1 MKRRPLVS
9 VLAAAVLL
17 TTTAACG
24 DDDPGNGLT
33 PVKVGAIPIIDVAPL
48 HLGIAKGFFKEEKLD
63 VEVINATGGSAVV
76 PGVVSGQF
84 DFAFANVVSMIVAR
98 SQGIE
103 LKALA
108 EGNSSTGKQGD
119 DFCGLVVAAN
129 SPIKSARQLSGRT
142 VAINNLKNISET
154 SVRASIRKAGG
165 DPSGVS
171 FVEMPFPDMPAAV
184 ANHRIDAALVVE
196 PFLTLSQDQG
206 ARVIASSF
214 VDAAPNMTVATYFTS
229 QQTIDE
235 RPDVVA
241 RFTAAI
247 TRSLAYAQSHPQ
259 EARQVLLTYTQIAP
273 EVANRLTLPAWPAQ
287 INRTSVQTLSELM
300 VEDGLVARKVDVTA
314 MLP

>member
-1 MKRRPLVS
+1 VVS
-9 VLAAAVLL
+9 VLAAALLL

-24 DDDPGNGLT
+24 DDDAGTGLI
-33 PVKVGAIPIIDVAPL
+33 PIKVGAIPIVDVAPL
-48 HLGIAKGFFKEEKLD
+48 HLGVSKGFFREQGLD

-108 EGNSSTGKQGD
+108 EGNSSTGRQGD

-165 DPSGVS
+165 DPSGVN
-171 FVEMPFPDMPAAV
+171 FVEMPFPEMAAAV
-184 ANHRIDAALVVE
+184 ANRRVDAALPVE
-196 PFLTLSQDQG
+196 PFLTIAKDQG

-214 VDAAPNMTVATYFTS
+214 VDAAPNLTVATYFTS

-235 RPDVVA
+235 RPDVAA

-247 TRSLAYAQSHPQ
+247 TKSLAYAQSHPQ

-287 INRTSVQTLSELM
+287 INRTSVATLSELM

>member
-1 MKRRPLVS
+1 VKRRPLVS

-17 TTTAACG
+17 TVTAACG
-24 DDDPGNGLT
+24 ADDSGSELT
-33 PVKVGAIPIIDVAPL
+33 QIKVGAIPIIDVAPL
-48 HLGIAKGFFKEEKLD
+48 HLGVSKGFFREQNLD

-84 DFAFANVVSMIVAR
+84 DFAFGNVVSMIVAR

-108 EGNSSTGKQGD
+108 GGNASTGRQGE
-119 DFCGLVVAAN
+119 DFCGLVVAAD
-129 SPIKSARQLSGRT
+129 SPIKTARNLNGRT

-154 SVRASIRKAGG
+154 TVRASIRKAGG
-165 DPSGVS
+165 DPSAVN
-171 FVEMPFPDMPAAV
+171 FVEMPFPEMPAAV
-184 ANHRIDAALVVE
+184 VSRRVDAALVVE
-196 PFLTLSQDQG
+196 PFLTLSKDRG

-214 VDAAPNMTVATYFTS
+214 VDAAPNLTIATYFTS

-235 RPDVVA
+235 RQDVAA
-241 RFTAAI
+241 RFTEAI
-247 TRSLAYAQSHPQ
+247 TRSLAYAQTHPQ
-259 EARQVLLTYTQIAP
+259 EARQALLGYTQIAP
-273 EVANRLTLPAWPAQ
+273 DVANRLTLPAWPAQ

-300 VEDGLVARKVDVTA
+300 VEDGLVTRKVDVTE

>member
-1 MKRRPLVS
+1 MKRRRLVT
-9 VLAAAVLL
+9 VLVAAVLL
-17 TTTAACG
+17 TATAACG
-24 DDDPGNGLT
+24 DDEPGSDLT
-33 PVKVGAIPIIDVAPL
+33 PIKVGAIPIVDVAPL
-48 HLGIAKGFFKEEKLD
+48 HLGIAKGFFRQQGLD

-84 DFAFANVVSMIVAR
+84 DFAFANVVSIIVAR

-108 EGNSSTGKQGD
+108 EGNSSTGKQGE
-119 DFCGLVVAAN
+119 DFCGLVVAPG
-129 SPIKSARQLSGRT
+129 SPIKSARTLTGRT
-142 VAINNLKNISET
+142 VAVNNLKNISET

-165 DPSGVS
+165 DSANVN
-171 FVEMPFPDMPAAV
+171 FVEMPFPEMPAAV
-184 ANHRIDAALVVE
+184 LSRRVDAALVVE
-196 PFLTLSQDQG
+196 PFLTLSKDQG

-235 RPDVVA
+235 RKDVVD

-247 TRSLAYAQSHPQ
+247 TQSLAYAQTHPQ
-259 EARQVLLTYTQIAP
+259 EARQALLGYTQIAP
-273 EVANRLTLPAWPAQ
+273 DVANRLTLPAWPAQ
-287 INRTSVQTLSELM
+287 INRASVQTLSDLM

>member
-1 MKRRPLVS
+1 VKRRALVS
-9 VLAAAVLL
+9 VLAAVVLL
-17 TTTAACG
+17 TATAACG
-24 DDDPGNGLT
+24 DDEPAGDLT
-33 PVKVGAIPIIDVAPL
+33 PIKVGAIPIVDVAPL
-48 HLGIAKGFFKEEKLD
+48 HLGISKGFFKEQNLD

-84 DFAFANVVSMIVAR
+84 DFAFGNVVSMIVAR

-108 EGNSSTGKQGD
+108 EGNSSTGRQGE
-119 DFCGLVVAAN
+119 DFCGLVVAGD
-129 SPIKSARQLSGRT
+129 SPIKSARSLGGKT

-165 DPSGVS
+165 NPAGVN
-171 FVEMPFPDMPAAV
+171 FVEMPFPEMPAAV
-184 ANHRIDAALVVE
+184 ASHRVDAALVVE
-196 PFLTLSQDQG
+196 PFLTLSKDQG
-206 ARVIASSF
+206 ARVVASSF
-214 VDAAPNMTVATYFTS
+214 VDAAPNLTVATYFTS

-235 RPDVVA
+235 RRDVVD

-247 TRSLAYAQSHPQ
+247 TRSLAYAQTHPQ
-259 EARQVLLTYTQIAP
+259 EARQALLTYTQIAP
-273 EVANRLTLPAWPAQ
+273 DVANRLTLPAWPAQ

-300 VEDGLVARKVDVTA
+300 VEDGLVSRRVDVTA